1 VFLEHEPDF
10 PVGWGTWSYSAAV
23 LRKEIKMIAKVP
35 YGSFVK
41 LILLLL
47 SLSGA
52 SFADRNMSLAVNS
65 CREIVGSQTLSCTWT
80 DQPPVCSLTASMT
93 HLNATCIAKDASG
106 RAGLQVVSPDGTQIT
121 TTKCSTAIVGNDF
134 CDTILSTQ
142 TFESTTTTIN
152 PTPNGCDPPPAPTD
166 FTADQDA
173 PPTTCDPILID
184 ISGQG
189 FHLTSAA
196 DGVVFD
202 FFANGHPIRIPWSS
216 PASGNAFLVLDRN
229 HNGKIDDATELFSNL
244 TIQTKSPIPNGFMA
258 LAEFDKPENGGNGD
272 GIIDEKD
279 AVFSHLLLWVDENH
293 DGISQP
299 NELHSLPE
307 LGVFSLGLKFKESR
321 RTDEFGNVFRFRAK
335 VNPRDKDD
343 ESSVGA
349 MAYDVFLVS
358 K

>member
-1 VFLEHEPDF
+1 MLKNVKKIPWRYLGLAVF
-10 PVGWGTWSYSAAV
+10 A
-23 LRKEIKMIAKVP
+23 
-35 YGSFVK
+35 
-41 LILLLL
+41 LLLH
-47 SLSGA
+47 SVDC
-52 SFADRNMSLAVNS
+52 FAQKTLPLDNSTCNPQNAVNCLWNDHNGCFIRS
-65 CREIVGSQTLSCTWT
+65 SRFIV
-80 DQPPVCSLTASMT
+80 
-93 HLNATCIAKDASG
+93 NATCAPLDASG
-106 RAGLQVVSPDGTQIT
+106 RAGVQVVSPDGTQT
-121 TTKCSTAIVGNDF
+121 TTTRCSKSVNVNDL
-134 CDTILSTQ
+134 CDTILSPLPP
-142 TFESTTTTIN
+142 FETVTVTMN
-152 PTPNGCDPPPAPTD
+152 TPNVCDPPPPPTD

-173 PPTTCDPILID
+173 PPTTCDPIVID
-184 ISGQG
+184 VSGQG

-202 FFANGHPIRIPWSS
+202 FFATGHPIRIPWIS
-216 PASGNAFLVLDRN
+216 PPSGNAFLVLDRN

-244 TIQTKSPIPNGFMA
+244 TIQTKSPTPNGFTA

-293 DGISQP
+293 DGVSQP

-307 LGVFSLGLKFKESR
+307 LGVFSLGLKLKESR

-335 VNPRDKDD
+335 VNPHDKDD